1 MKIRSL
7 LLGTVAAAGLS
18 TGAFAT
24 DLGVETGLD
33 VCDDL
38 GLTGLTISSDTNC
51 LQISGSVHF
60 EFYFGDYTDA
70 SGVNAG
76 GNEESLLSDFDAPD
90 GTPDFTVGIPGGP
103 GSGTEWSTSE
113 DSWLKFVAT
122 ADSSFG
128 PASATIKFDLDATSV
143 SQLYVSI
150 GEGTVF
156 TAGLADSIF
165 KNGDD
170 EPLNFLGLF
179 NSSAVDAGVIDID
192 DLVQLNGE
200 TGGLVL
206 QAVTSMDNFWIGGA
220 LENLSNQGTAVGVV
234 AYNTDDIKAHVSLAV
249 DEPLNGNFDDWVLH
263 SGFQGTFDTFKVV
276 GAYGA
281 NSGGESNALGSIS
294 ADFDNFTIAA
304 SGEYV
309 NDNGDIEWGVGASI
323 ASEVS
328 DGVTVKLG
336 WRHYDNDD
344 NAPFDT
350 LDQVAAQVVAAVSD
364 EVTLTGEVGAYAN
377 GVNAANGPTS
387 IFYGSGKV
395 EWNPGGD
402 FKASLKGEVN
412 SNSAYKITT
421 TAEKSF

>member
-60 EFYFGDYTDA
+60 EYTWGDYA
-70 SGVNAG
+70 PGYEIMSY
-76 GNEESLLSDFDAPD
+76 FDVDTSNYSVDDSD
-90 GTPDFTVGIPGGP
+90 GTNDSSVSF
-103 GSGTEWSTSE
+103 

-128 PASATIKFDLDATSV
+128 PASATIKWDLDASTI

-156 TAGLADSIF
+156 TAGRADSIF
-165 KNGDD
+165 KDGED
-170 EPLNFLGLF
+170 EPKNFLGLF
-179 NSSAVDAGVIDID
+179 NSEVVDAGVIDVD
-192 DLVQLNGE
+192 QSSVV
-200 TGGLVL
+200 TGGNVL
-206 QAVTSMDNFWIGGA
+206 QVVSSMDNFWIGGG
-220 LENLSNQGTAVGVV
+220 LENLGSTPAVSSVVGVV
-234 AYNTDDIKAHVSLAV
+234 AYNTDDIKAHASFAADGILA
-249 DEPLNGNFDDWVLH
+249 GGIADWVFH
-263 SGFQGTFDTFKVV
+263 SGFEGTFDMVSIV
-276 GAYGA
+276 GAYGT
-281 NSGGESNALGSIS
+281 NSDGMSNALGSVS
-294 ADFDNFTIAA
+294 ATFDNFTIAG
-304 SGEYV
+304 SGEWFQDT
-309 NDNGDIEWGVGASI
+309 NATEWGVGASI

-336 WRHYDNDD
+336 WRHYENDD

-364 EVTLTGEVGAYAN
+364 EVTLTGEVGAIAN
-377 GVNAANGPTS
+377 GANSLNGPTS
-387 IFYGSGKV
+387 VFYGSGKV

-402 FKASLKGEVN
+402 FKASVKGEAN
-412 SNSAYKITT
+412 SWGAYKITT